1 MLSLLGAS
9 LKTERIQVRV
19 LDLEASPHR
28 FADERFETGIPG
40 PDHGSIQV
48 VAVHLLSAS
57 QRETGQRY
65 IS

>member
-9 LKTERIQVRV
+9 LKKERIQVRV

-40 PDHGSIQV
+40 PGHGS
-48 VAVHLLSAS
+48 LLKSKVNGS
-57 QRETGQRY
+57 VMKL
-65 IS
+65 